1 MSLSFTSKG
10 QMYRVRR
17 ALHLDKGSQEEFL
30 WTLRIALAVSL
41 QTGVRDPEIVALTE
55 KTQGSKDR
63 PFDIRVSTLEQK
75 DSLLFRALLQQFYQK
90 RLDDEEYSKYLK
102 RHIEH
107 GLSIIDEGTQD
118 HLRGYEYLVSLAK
131 RGMIDAGLLLGASR
145 QKPILH
151 PQQQGQEGY
160 DNTKII
166 TVQIGTEKATSKPH
180 IVNFNKTDEHNNNY
194 VGIIGRPGSGKTYFV
209 KYLLTKLREAS
220 AFQTNFIIFDYAKG
234 DIADDQEFINNTQ
247 AEVIDVSKRP
257 IPLNVFQLQEDY
269 SEQGMKRQAE
279 RIVRIVR
286 DVEATIGK
294 VQEQN
299 LYKAILK
306 AYESM
311 RSRRLF
317 PDFHIVREELEGLSP
332 KPDSLTSVFRPLT
345 EHNLFASYEMPI
357 WEKLTNRTV
366 IFDIHKL
373 PASKD
378 LCVFLVLSELHRQLM
393 LLPDSGVDPNSKARQ
408 MRTIVVIDEAHHF
421 LRNKK
426 RVKVLENL
434 IREIRSKGASVM
446 LLSQSPDDYD
456 QDEFNFLELLEFVYV
471 LGCNPSST
479 KFFERTF
486 GISSIQA
493 KQLAQEVTTLNQGD
507 ALAKGKD
514 GRVVRL
520 ELCK

>member
-1 MSLSFTSKG
+1 MSLSITSRD
-10 QMYRVRR
+10 QIYRVRK

-55 KTQGSKDR
+55 KTQGSKD
-63 PFDIRVSTLEQK
+63 PLVIRVSTLEQK

-90 RLDDEEYSKYLK
+90 RLDDDEYSKYLK

-107 GLSIIDEGTQD
+107 GLRIIDEGTKG

-131 RGMIDAGLLLGASR
+131 RGMIGAGRLLGASGP
-145 QKPILH
+145 KPILH
-151 PQQQGQEGY
+151 SQQQGQEGY
-160 DNTKII
+160 DNII
-166 TVQIGTEKATSKPH
+166 TVQIGTEKSTSKPY
-180 IVNFNKTDEHNNNY
+180 IVNFNKTDEHNNNH

-209 KYLLTKLREAS
+209 KYLLTKLRETS

-234 DIADDQEFINNTQ
+234 DIADDQVFINNTR
-247 AEVIDVSKRP
+247 AELIDVSKQP

-269 SEQGMKRQAE
+269 SERGMKRQAE

-286 DVEATIGK
+286 DVEANIGK

-299 LYKAILK
+299 LYHAILK

-311 RSRRLF
+311 RSRALT
-317 PDFHIVREELEGLSP
+317 PDFHIVREELEVLSP

-426 RVKVLENL
+426 RVKVLETL

-471 LGCNPSST
+471 LGCNPSSA

-493 KQLAQEVTTLNQGD
+493 KQLLQEVTTLNQGD